1 VAIGDRWREAIRNT
15 RLARSDMRIGFTTPP
30 RRDLALGGR
39 QSGWTASSAD
49 LAGAGR
55 DRAQRQARSSALASV
70 RGTMGSGRPNGR
82 VIGEELAAMEH
93 RTTIIELGEGTA
105 QKSI

>member
-1 VAIGDRWREAIRNT
+1 
-15 RLARSDMRIGFTTPP
+15 
-30 RRDLALGGR
+30 
-39 QSGWTASSAD
+39 
-49 LAGAGR
+49 
-55 DRAQRQARSSALASV
+55 
-70 RGTMGSGRPNGR
+70 MGSGRPNGR